1 MGKSIPHPE
10 LESVTIDDALKA
22 LADPVRREIVRLAS
36 ARDELPC
43 NAFTSKIPKST
54 MSYHWRV
61 LRESGLIRQT
71 TAGTQ
76 RLNTLRREEFAARF
90 PGLLEAVLA
99 SIEGSDG
106 QLDARSERVHV
117 NGVRAGA
124 A

>member
-10 LESVTIDDALKA
+10 LEGVTIDDALKA

-36 ARDELPC
+36 TQDELPC

-71 TAGTQ
+71 SAGTQ

-99 SIEGSDG
+99 SIERDTGPIESG
-106 QLDARSERVHV
+106 HARV